1 MYHFFHSFTFPV
13 PSCRFSVRFN
23 AFCVRVRVRVSLSF
37 QSLWLGNACDV
48 NKCEK
53 RNVAQDVLT
62 SRRAKCKSNRYIIL
76 PSKNHIFKMISGEWK
91 CGRYI
96 CIYLREN
103 ELQCGICHRTKARL
117 NKRMKSHSSCII
129 RHFTHIYV
137 YAHTLPHTN
146 TQTQLKKKKKER
158 KI

>member
-1 MYHFFHSFTFPV
+1 MHHNIESQFEYPSFILIMEASCFIAIKLHFFHLLIFCWYGHIPFSYTMYHFFHSCTLIPV
-13 PSCRFSVRFN
+13 PR
-23 AFCVRVRVRVSLSF
+23 AFFGEIPSFLCVRVSLSF

-91 CGRYI
+91 CGREM
-96 CIYLREN
+96 CIYV
-103 ELQCGICHRTKARL
+103 
-117 NKRMKSHSSCII
+117 KRS
-129 RHFTHIYV
+129 YNV
-137 YAHTLPHTN
+137 EYAT
-146 TQTQLKKKKKER
+146 E
-158 KI
+158 